1 MLPVEVPGDWSA
13 TVTNFPIPDVSITAS
28 NMRGEAKSEKL
39 SSVPIDEK
47 FLLGKKL
54 NEVTTVLIVTVGRL
68 KKEAP

>member
-13 TVTNFPIPDVSITAS
+13 TVTNFPIPEVSITAS

-47 FLLGKKL
+47 FL
-54 NEVTTVLIVTVGRL
+54 
-68 KKEAP
+68 